1 MLQST
6 QYNAEPVS
14 GWMPAGGEAT
24 SSKASA
30 GMEEAPLHSFDLQ
43 SLTCEVTLIDQAIAE
58 SGMADEF
65 DLSQQDMR
73 RLAVSANALMAVA
86 VCAATD
92 DEFAHLLSS
101 FEPPRR
107 IEEVGFLFGY
117 AEHVR
122 QQLPRGD
129 PPREHA
135 SGLTATPRGAQAGA
149 RRLERRDRSEC
160 SKPGAQAWGVTR
172 RAAPHLVC

>member
-1 MLQST
+1 
-6 QYNAEPVS
+6 
-14 GWMPAGGEAT
+14 
-24 SSKASA
+24 
-30 GMEEAPLHSFDLQ
+30 MEEAPLHSFDLQ

-73 RLAVSANALMAVA
+73 RLAVSANALMSVA

-117 AEHVR
+117 TEHVR
-122 QQLPRGD
+122 QQLLEALATSGRVD
-129 PPREHA
+129 EFRHSLRRRIERAHA
-135 SGLTATPRGAQAGA
+135 LCRKAVLSA
-149 RRLERRDRSEC
+149 
-160 SKPGAQAWGVTR
+160 
-172 RAAPHLVC
+172 